1 MKAVTMRAVGD
12 ANVLE
17 YVERP
22 DPIPGAGEV
31 VVAIAV
37 AGVNFMDI
45 GVRLGMAWNDMP
57 NPKIIGV
64 EGAGRVIAVAADVGD
79 FAVGDRVAWVYAPGS
94 YAEKIAVPAASLV
107 ALPDDIDFRTAASL
121 MMNGLTAS
129 HFATEFYPVQN
140 GDIALVHA
148 AAGGVGSILT
158 QIIKMRG
165 GRVIARV
172 SSDTKAAI
180 AKEAGADDVIVNSD
194 GDFVDAVMG
203 LTDGHGVH
211 VVFDGAGQTTFQ
223 SSLDVLRY
231 AGTFCWFGPVLDAA
245 KVIELFSLPKSIKI
259 GYPTFLHHVR
269 TPELLRAHSA
279 SLFDWVREGK

>member
-1 MKAVTMRAVGD
+1 
-12 ANVLE
+12 
-17 YVERP
+17 
-22 DPIPGAGEV
+22 
-31 VVAIAV
+31 
-37 AGVNFMDI
+37 
-45 GVRLGMAWNDMP
+45 
-57 NPKIIGV
+57 
-64 EGAGRVIAVAADVGD
+64 
-79 FAVGDRVAWVYAPGS
+79 
-94 YAEKIAVPAASLV
+94 LV

-129 HFATEFYPVQN
+129 HFATEFYPVQK

-158 QIIKMRG
+158 QIIKLRG
-165 GRVIARV
+165 GRTIARV
-172 SSDTKAAI
+172 SSDTKVAI

-211 VVFDGAGQTTFQ
+211 VVFDGSGQETFQ

-269 TPELLRAHSA
+269 TQELLRAHSA
-279 SLFDWVREGK
+279 SLFDWVREGKLKVFNGGEYPLREAATVHTEMWNRKTSGKLVLIP